1 MLRLENVRK
10 QYKEFEMDITMEVK
24 PGCVTGLIGKNGAGK
39 TTAFKAALGLIR
51 PEGGEI
57 TILGK
62 PLCRLSEK
70 DRERTGV
77 VLSDSGFSGY
87 LKVKDLTAV
96 LRNLYRRFDEEYFTG
111 KCKSFGLPFDK
122 RIKDFSTGMKRKLHV
137 AAALSHQADLLI
149 MDEPTSGMDV
159 IAREEL
165 LDMIREYME
174 TEGRSVLISSH
185 ISGDLEG
192 ICDDIY
198 MIDEGKVILHED
210 TDVLLDEYGILKMTR
225 EQYEAVDKRYL
236 LRDIKEE
243 FGYSCLTK
251 EKRFYMEN
259 YPDMVVEKGSV
270 DGVMTM
276 MIRGEKR

>member
-10 QYKEFEMDITMEVK
+10 KYKDFELDITMEVK
-24 PGCVTGLIGKNGAGK
+24 PGRVTGLIGRNGAGK

-51 PEGGEI
+51 TEGGQVSM
-57 TILGK
+57 LGK
-62 PLCRLSEK
+62 PLCKLSME

-87 LKVKDLTAV
+87 LKVKDLVAI
-96 LRNLYRRFDEEYFTG
+96 LGNLYSRFDEEYFTG

-122 RIKDFSTGMKRKLHV
+122 RLKDFSTGMKRKLHV
-137 AAALSHQADLLI
+137 AAALSHHADLLI
-149 MDEPTSGMDV
+149 MDEPTAGMDV
-159 IAREEL
+159 IARDEL

-174 TEGRSVLISSH
+174 EEERSVLISSH

-192 ICDDIY
+192 VCDDIY
-198 MIDEGKVILHED
+198 LIDEGKVILYED
-210 TDVLLDEYGILKMTR
+210 TDVLLDEYGILKVTK
-225 EQYEAVDKRYL
+225 EQYEAMDKSFLMCR
-236 LRDIKEE
+236 KEEE

-259 YPDMVVEKGSV
+259 YPDMVVEKGSI

-276 MIRGEKR
+276 MIRGERR